1 VANQSWARSVPAAN
15 SMSIARWMNLS
26 VLLAGCTAAVMTS
39 PGALPPETASGTR
52 WSAAESLL
60 EEHLLVTWYGNPH
73 SSQMGVL
80 GQAEGA
86 ERASRL
92 RRQAD
97 AYSPLTRKKVL
108 PAYHLV
114 AVVAQRLAGAD
125 GKWRRRESA
134 DVILSLLRE
143 ARSYGF
149 ALVLDVQP
157 GRAAIEDELSHLTPF
172 LEEPDVHL
180 ALDPE
185 FDMGEGQR
193 PGRELGHMHAADV
206 NAALDVLE
214 KLVLELD
221 LPPKVL
227 IVHQFT
233 LGMLPDKEKIRGR
246 RRIDLVLD
254 MDGFGS
260 RSLKLSSY
268 RAVMRQAALPFAG
281 FKLFYHQDTNLF
293 EPAQVMQLMPVPSV
307 VIYQ

>member
-1 VANQSWARSVPAAN
+1 MNVWFPLVIAGSTIGVVAS
-15 SMSIARWMNLS
+15 LS
-26 VLLAGCTAAVMTS
+26 VSPADLRYDPGPRAA
-39 PGALPPETASGTR
+39 
-52 WSAAESLL
+52 SLL
-60 EEHLLVTWYGNPH
+60 ESHLLVTWYGNPH

-80 GQAEGA
+80 GQAEGV

-92 RRQAD
+92 RRQAA
-97 AYSPLTRKKVL
+97 AYVSLTEKQIL

-114 AVVAQRLAGAD
+114 AVVAQRSAGTD
-125 GKWRRRESA
+125 DKWRRRESSG
-134 DVILSLLRE
+134 VIASLLEE

-149 ALVLDVQP
+149 VLVLDVQP
-157 GRAAIEDELSHLTPF
+157 GRAAIEDELAHLRPF
-172 LEEPDVHL
+172 LLEPDVHL

-193 PGRELGHMHAADV
+193 PGRELGHMHAADI

-214 KLVLELD
+214 NIVATRN

-233 LGMLPDKEKIRGR
+233 LSMLPDKKMIRAR
-246 RRIDLVLD
+246 PRIDLVLD

-260 RSLKLSSY
+260 RSLKLASY
-268 RAVMRQAALPFAG
+268 RSVMRQCALPYAG
-281 FKLFYHQDTNLF
+281 FKLFYRQDANLF
-293 EPAQVMQLMPVPSV
+293 DPVQVMQLAPVPSV